1 MQNTHKRSTILMVD
15 DDEILL
21 EFYEDVLS
29 PEFEVL
35 TATHT
40 SEALR
45 LLNDRP
51 MDAVVCDLHLG
62 SSSALGLLS
71 WIQAKHPD
79 LLCHTMILS
88 GDPAPGPGGF
98 DVRVAGKP
106 IDADLLSQIVTELA
120 GSARG
125 AST

>member
-1 MQNTHKRSTILMVD
+1 MVD